1 MLGGAG
7 VAFGHQLVI
16 LVVGL
21 WLTPFL
27 LHRLGQQKL
36 GLWLLAGQVLGYL
49 ALTDLG
55 VIAILPR
62 EVAFASGRTDGTA
75 ASSIAGLLAQVR
87 RIVRWQVV
95 GLSALALV
103 VWWFLPAGWSE
114 LRWPLAIVFGA
125 FVMLY
130 PARVPAAALQ
140 GAQDLTFMAT
150 AQMVGWALSTLT
162 TVVLVLG
169 GFGLYA
175 LVLGWVVSVLVPG
188 AAAVYRAR
196 QRWPDSR
203 AADPQPGEPV
213 KAYFGRSLWVSMSQ
227 VSQVLL
233 NGTDVL
239 VLGRILGAAAVVPYA
254 CTGKLVTVLANHP
267 QLVMHAAQPALS
279 ELRGSGDR
287 ERLATVTHALTHAM
301 LMMSGAIVVMILA
314 MNHLFVTW
322 WVGPEQYGGW
332 GLTAAL
338 TGMMLL
344 RHWNVATTYTLFCFG
359 YERQLS
365 LTSLF
370 DGLVTAAAAALL
382 VWQLG
387 PMGAPLGSIIGV
399 LAVSLPYNM
408 ASVAR
413 EVGQTPL
420 RFLLSTTPVTLRL
433 ALVAGCAA
441 AGSLLLPGAPVL
453 PTVGLGVGVGLLYL
467 ALMLPLAWHG
477 PTGPYVR
484 IALESFGRRHE
495 SAILDRW
502 IVRLV
507 GAKQA

>member
-16 LVVGL
+16 LIVGL

-27 LHRLGQQKL
+27 LRRLGQQQL

-62 EVAFASGRTDGTA
+62 EVAFASGRTDGSAPTVI
-75 ASSIAGLLAQVR
+75 ASLIAQVR
-87 RIVRWQVV
+87 RIVRWQVL
-95 GLSALALV
+95 GLALLALA
-103 VWWFLPAGWSE
+103 VWWFLPPGWSQ
-114 LRWPLAIVFGA
+114 LRWPLAIVLA
-125 FVMLY
+125 TFVVLY

-150 AQMVGWALSTLT
+150 AQMVGWVLSTLT
-162 TVVLVLG
+162 TVLLVLAG
-169 GFGLYA
+169 LGLYA
-175 LVLGWVVSVLVPG
+175 LVLGWLMSVLVP
-188 AAAVYRAR
+188 AVAAVVRAHG
-196 QRWPDSR
+196 RWP
-203 AADPQPGEPV
+203 AASGDAAPPRPV
-213 KAYFGRSLWVSMSQ
+213 KEYFSRSLWVSMSQ
-227 VSQVLL
+227 VAQVLL
-233 NGTDVL
+233 NGTDLL

-287 ERLATVTHALTHAM
+287 ERLAAVTHALTHAM
-301 LMMSGAIVVMILA
+301 LMMSGALVVVILA
-314 MNHLFVTW
+314 VNHLFVTL
-322 WVGPEQYGGW
+322 WVGPTQYGGFA
-332 GLTAAL
+332 LTAAF

-370 DGLVTAAAAALL
+370 DGLVTAGAAALL
-382 VWQLG
+382 VWQFG
-387 PMGAPLGSIIGV
+387 PIGAPLGSIVGV
-399 LAVSLPYNM
+399 LAASLPYNL
-408 ASVAR
+408 AAVAR
-413 EVGQTPL
+413 EIGQTPG
-420 RFLLSTTPVTLRL
+420 RFLVSTTPVTLRL
-433 ALVAGCAA
+433 AAVAVCAA
-441 AGSLLLPGAPVL
+441 VGSTLLPEAPLVPTLALGAS
-453 PTVGLGVGVGLLYL
+453 VGALYL

-477 PTGPYVR
+477 PTGPYMR
-484 IALESFGRRHE
+484 IVLESFQRRQD
-495 SAILDRW
+495 SPMLDRW